1 MKQLVFDDNFE
12 IIDEPLSF
20 WKTNKDIPEDILKFI
35 LLQDESID
43 IKDYFTCPICGNL
56 VNDDFYCSDCMEY
69 PEDIKEEFTSYYAFD
84 VVEGEVFLY
93 RILKHRIIRMS
104 DIQSMI
110 RITNAYHVESDGI
123 TDFYSG
129 KKYSEYSSE
138 LKDANYCML
147 YTNNLDLLK
156 ATVYRYTYLWLAKDY
171 LSIIQFNLYMLC
183 FLPFTS
189 NKFDFLMKNGLFSLA
204 FYSMDQLKGK
214 SFEEIFGVDKKFL
227 PFMREHDLNYSELEA
242 LRICK
247 EADKELIEYTRKNR
261 YKLERILEIVP
272 ISVSDIKKY
281 LEKDDNDIDDYAD
294 YLRFA
299 NELGIDLKN
308 KKYLYPENLVFEH
321 AELQQEILYR
331 NDPEMD
337 EAIQFLS
344 NVLTFNRYEDE
355 NYIIFPAPDVD
366 SMFDEAKQQA
376 NCLASY
382 CEAYSNNLSQIY
394 FMREKKNL
402 GKSFVT
408 IEVFG
413 TEVVQ
418 ARMRF
423 NEKPSSKIMSI
434 IKEWEK
440 TLVPIEKE

>member
-1 MKQLVFDDNFE
+1 M
-12 IIDEPLSF
+12 
-20 WKTNKDIPEDILKFI
+20 
-35 LLQDESID
+35 
-43 IKDYFTCPICGNL
+43 
-56 VNDDFYCSDCMEY
+56 
-69 PEDIKEEFTSYYAFD
+69 EFT
-84 VVEGEVFLY
+84 
-93 RILKHRIIRMS
+93 K
-104 DIQSMI
+104 
-110 RITNAYHVESDGI
+110 
-123 TDFYSG
+123 
-129 KKYSEYSSE
+129 
-138 LKDANYCML
+138 
-147 YTNNLDLLK
+147 
-156 ATVYRYTYLWLAKDY
+156 
-171 LSIIQFNLYMLC
+171 
-183 FLPFTS
+183 
-189 NKFDFLMKNGLFSLA
+189 
-204 FYSMDQLKGK
+204 
-214 SFEEIFGVDKKFL
+214 
-227 PFMREHDLNYSELEA
+227 
-242 LRICK
+242 
-247 EADKELIEYTRKNR
+247 KNR
-261 YKLERILEIVP
+261 YKIECILEIVP
-272 ISVSDIKKY
+272 ISVSEIKKY
-281 LEKDDNDIDDYAD
+281 LEKDDDDIDDYVD

-299 NELGIDLKN
+299 SELGIDLKN

-337 EAIQFLS
+337 EAIRFLS

-423 NEKPSSKIMSI
+423 NEKPSSEIKKI

-440 TLVPIEKE
+440 TLIPIEKG